1 MVTFWLIST
10 SAKAHSLLCSSTKIT
25 FLLET
30 NSTRH
35 EKWVAK
41 RSQLQ
46 SSQEQLQFELI
57 HWELYD
63 VKLHKNHSNVLSPLN
78 ENRTIH
84 ASNGRNTN
92 KLFDDMKI
100 EVERT
105 RISYEKLHEKLHEK
119 DNAILCVQM
128 ELGMVKANTS
138 SCFNFSFS

>member
-1 MVTFWLIST
+1 MQIFSNLVANDYKSHVIVNGMVTFWLIST
-10 SAKAHSLLCSSTKIT
+10 SAKAHSLLCSSAKIT

-46 SSQEQLQFELI
+46 SSQEQLQFEL
-57 HWELYD
+57 
-63 VKLHKNHSNVLSPLN
+63 
-78 ENRTIH
+78 
-84 ASNGRNTN
+84 GRNTN

-105 RISYEKLHEKLHEK
+105 RISHEKLHEKLHEK

-128 ELGMVKANTS
+128 ELGVVKANTS